1 MGIVNVRIHGKRDVF
16 WCERNMT
23 LEPMSSTTSYDWS
36 NTYDKYIEV
45 ILENGDRI
53 TITEDK
59 LLEEYYENSQS

>member
-1 MGIVNVRIHGKRDVF
+1 
-16 WCERNMT
+16 MT

-36 NTYDKYIEV
+36 DTYDKYIEV

-59 LLEEYYENSQS
+59 LLEEYYEN

>member
-1 MGIVNVRIHGKRDVF
+1 MGIVNVRIHGKKDVV

-36 NTYDKYIEV
+36 DTYDKYIEV

-59 LLEEYYENSQS
+59 LLEEYYEN